1 MLSLLLRPGLL
12 LCPGGR
18 LLREPRAARG
28 PGEVLPVHGP
38 HGQAHSDRTKTGDKC
53 AVRLVNINN
62 FFFQVKSFND
72 ALTKE
77 VEHNLNTLYDGTF
90 QTEIGQVK
98 ICGKNQ

>member
-12 LCPGGR
+12 LSPGGR
-18 LLREPRAARG
+18 LLRQPRAARG
-28 PGEVLPVHGP
+28 PGEVLPVHGA
-38 HGQAHSDRTKTGDKC
+38 HGQTHCDRTKTGVKC
-53 AVRLVNINN
+53 PVCLVNINHS
-62 FFFQVKSFND
+62 FFQVKSFND

-98 ICGKNQ
+98 ICGKNE